1 MTVLAKRVQILFPE
15 SLWDNLV
22 IQAQYQN
29 RSVGALIR
37 EAVEKYYFSDQ
48 VNPVQTQRVELVAK
62 LIAMQLPVS
71 DWQQMEQES
80 TTRGFLDE

>member
-1 MTVLAKRVQILFPE
+1 MTVLTKRVQILFPE

>member
-48 VNPVQTQRVELVAK
+48 VNPIQTQRVELVAK